1 MQIFDLQK
9 AQDFNIEE
17 DIYIKKKKKELCF
30 HSIECEPLI
39 MQNLNQMHELPKT
52 ILR

>member
-17 DIYIKKKKKELCF
+17 DIYIKKKKKKNCAF
-30 HSIECEPLI
+30 
-39 MQNLNQMHELPKT
+39 T
-52 ILR
+52 V